1 VSRNDLSQ
9 LERRLRAELAQLRT
23 AASVP
28 AQTDA
33 APVAAQA
40 STGDDAIMRRIEER
54 IAESEKGMR
63 TEFTLRAVDLRRDLE
78 ASHRVDMASVLE
90 SFGQYQGATS
100 TEIRQQREAINRLNN
115 FVLVS
120 QGR

>member
-1 VSRNDLSQ
+1 
-9 LERRLRAELAQLRT
+9 
-23 AASVP
+23 
-28 AQTDA
+28 
-33 APVAAQA
+33 VAAQA

-63 TEFTLRAVDLRRDLE
+63 TEFTLRAVDLRCDLE